1 MGYRGCCRLMLNV
14 ISGLYGTGGVANSYE
29 SIQTV
34 TVGAGGSSTIT
45 FSSIPSTYKHLQ
57 LRILA
62 ATTTAAGDGAYF
74 NIRFNS
80 DSGTNYSYHDLFGN
94 GSSVTASGLATQTA
108 IYGQRLSEANLTS
121 IFGGVVMD
129 VLDYASV
136 NKNKTV
142 RSLGGYD
149 ANGSG
154 SIYLISGAWYNSST
168 AINTI
173 VLTPD
178 ANNFAQYSS
187 FALYG
192 IKG

>member
-1 MGYRGCCRLMLNV
+1 MLNV

>member
-1 MGYRGCCRLMLNV
+1 MLNN
-14 ISGLYGTGGVANSYE
+14 IAAFHPAAAALNSYE
-29 SIQTV
+29 SIETV
-34 TVGAGGSSTIT
+34 SVGSGGQSTISFT
-45 FSSIPSTYKHLQ
+45 AIPATYKHLQ

-80 DSGTNYSYHDLFGN
+80 DSGSNYSYHDLYGN
-94 GSSVTASGLATQTA
+94 GSTATASGLASQTA
-108 IYGQRLSEANLTS
+108 IYGQRISEANLTS
-121 IFGGVVMD
+121 IFGVVVID
-129 VLDYASV
+129 ILDYGSV

-142 RSLGGYD
+142 RSLGAYD

-154 SIYLISGAWYNSST
+154 SIYLVSGAWYNSANAIST
-168 AINTI
+168 IT
-173 VLTPD
+173 LTPD